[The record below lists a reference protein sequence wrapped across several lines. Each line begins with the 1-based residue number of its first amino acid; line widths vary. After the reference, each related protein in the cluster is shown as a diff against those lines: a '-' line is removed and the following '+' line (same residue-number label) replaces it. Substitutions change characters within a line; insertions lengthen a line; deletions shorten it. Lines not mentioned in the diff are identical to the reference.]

1 MSQPAGATGQTRAR
15 PGWMRAVDAL
25 SGVCGAVAATMILVA
40 VLLTCQMIWVRTVNN
55 ASTVW
60 QTETVIYLM
69 IGATL
74 LGLPYV
80 QRWRGHVNVDLLP
93 RLLPPAAA
101 RGLAVLTLGV
111 AILVIGVMLRYGYE
125 MWHVAWERGWRSDTV
140 WGPPLW
146 IPYVALPIGFAL
158 YLVQLVS
165 DLVAVATGVDA
176 PFAPAHAPG
185 ERADAAL
192 ELEAAPPGAARPGAA
207 PPGVDRSGGGPIRG
221 RAVRRRCARRAGA
234 RENLRAG
241 TWILSRS
248 APSWRS
254 PRSSCSSP
262 ACRSPRGS

>member
-1 MSQPAGATGQTRAR
+1 MAGSAPVPPTLSGAAPGRGRAR
-15 PGWMRAVDAL
+15 PGWMRAVDAV
-25 SGVCGAVAATMILVA
+25 SGVCGAVAASMILVA

-101 RGLAVLTLGV
+101 RALAVLTLGAAV
-111 AILVIGVMLRYGYE
+111 VVMGVMLWHGYE

-146 IPYVALPIGFAL
+146 IPYLALPVGLGL

-176 PFAPAHAPG
+176 PFAAAHAPG
-185 ERADAAL
+185 QRA
-192 ELEAAPPGAARPGAA
+192 EAAPGVRHDLPEEAARAAAAIDAPG
-207 PPGVDRSGGGPIRG
+207 G
-221 RAVRRRCARRAGA
+221 R
-234 RENLRAG
+234 
-241 TWILSRS
+241 
-248 APSWRS
+248 P
-254 PRSSCSSP
+254 
-262 ACRSPRGS
+262 